1 MRIEKRTD
9 IPAKNE
15 GVCRMERLVR
25 VDRFSRVVED
35 GLELGAKQRIG
46 YFDFWLYC
54 IKKHEFFGRLFS
66 TLTKIQWNLPQL
78 LSVSEVLE
86 RIPMTSPV
94 LKKDHGY
101 TLSPEYV

>member
-35 GLELGAKQRIG
+35 GLELGAKQRVG

-54 IKKHEFFGRLFS
+54 IKKHEFFGRLVFHVDKDS
-66 TLTKIQWNLPQL
+66 MELTAAFVGFRGVGANSDDLAR
-78 LSVSEVLE
+78 LE
-86 RIPMTSPV
+86 EGPWLYS
-94 LKKDHGY
+94 LA
-101 TLSPEYV
+101 

>member
-35 GLELGAKQRIG
+35 GLELGAKQRVG
-46 YFDFWLYC
+46 YFDFWRSFC
-54 IKKHEFFGRLFS
+54 RFQRCRSEFR
-66 TLTKIQWNLPQL
+66 
-78 LSVSEVLE
+78 
-86 RIPMTSPV
+86 
-94 LKKDHGY
+94 
-101 TLSPEYV
+101 